1 MAVEVGVQKMRKKL
15 EELLKERLKADRVSV
30 ECEGPEEDRRLMLT
44 VVSPQ
49 FRGLTKVEDR
59 DSLIWDVIKAHT
71 HTPAHTHTQNLSGR
85 PKLTLACG
93 GYASLS
99 KGPSARDQAHEAP
112 RLDTGRRSAPQP
124 PPPSARLLRRQQV
137 NWNLACDRIPIACQR
152 VLLQC
157 NWKGPNLAFKR
168 TLWPASGWVRWW

>member
-1 MAVEVGVQKMRKKL
+1 
-15 EELLKERLKADRVSV
+15 
-30 ECEGPEEDRRLMLT
+30 

-59 DSLIWDVIKAHT
+59 DSLIWDVIKVHT
-71 HTPAHTHTQNLSGR
+71 HKQALTRPPHTQNLSGR

-99 KGPSARDQAHEAP
+99 KGPTARDQAHEAP

-124 PPPSARLLRRQQV
+124 PPASARLLRRQQV

-152 VLLQC
+152 VLLQYC
-157 NWKGPNLAFKR
+157 NCKGPKAFK
-168 TLWPASGWVRWW
+168 